1 MGGLV
6 RKYGSFYGLDTMR
19 IVNKVITPKSGL
31 LRIYFDRAYQVRK
44 NEIQEVDWSVDSDTG
59 EILYVSKS

>member
-1 MGGLV
+1 MGVLV
-6 RKYGSFYGLDTMR
+6 CKYGSVYGLDTMR
-19 IVNKVITPKSGL
+19 IVNKVVTPKSGL

-44 NEIQEVDWSVDSDTG
+44 NGIQEVDWSVDSDTG

>member
-1 MGGLV
+1 MGVLV

-19 IVNKVITPKSGL
+19 IVNKVVTPKSGL

-44 NEIQEVDWSVDSDTG
+44 NGIQEVDWSVDSDTG

>member
-1 MGGLV
+1 MGVLV
-6 RKYGSFYGLDTMR
+6 RKYGSFYGLDTIR
-19 IVNKVITPKSGL
+19 IVNKVVTPKSGL

-44 NEIQEVDWSVDSDTG
+44 NGIQEVDWSVDSDTG

>member
-1 MGGLV
+1 MGVLV
-6 RKYGSFYGLDTMR
+6 RKYGSFYGLDTMQ
-19 IVNKVITPKSGL
+19 IVNKVVTPKSGL

-44 NEIQEVDWSVDSDTG
+44 NGIQEVDSDTG